1 MVDARRAR
9 RQTVSAQTDPRFLW
23 WNGRRMPWAE
33 ATVHVTELG
42 WSTVAAVFEGIR
54 AYWNER
60 EGELYVF
67 RLDDHLRRLLDSQ
80 KLVRMVP
87 RYSVA
92 ELTDAIHDLLRAN
105 GYREDCYIR
114 PLAYL
119 GGGDKSFSSALGVE
133 TLMFIETKPLASR
146 LLDGAGQ
153 RAGVVSWRRIDD
165 TIMPPRVKNISN
177 YRNSQLASTEAQLN
191 GFDTAI
197 ILNTAGKV
205 SEGPG
210 ACIMFVKDGAL
221 ITPDANSSIL
231 ESITRDAV
239 MQLARNVLG
248 LPVIERPVDRTELYL
263 ADEIFFVGTWAEIT
277 PVVEVDHYPL
287 GDGRVGP
294 ITRQLEVAFRD
305 VARGYDGRYDHWR
318 TPIGVAA
325 AAPA

>member
-1 MVDARRAR
+1 
-9 RQTVSAQTDPRFLW
+9 
-23 WNGRRMPWAE
+23 MPWGE
-33 ATVHVTELG
+33 ATVHVTDLG

-54 AYWNER
+54 AYWNEH
-60 EGELYVF
+60 EGDLYIF
-67 RLDDHLRRLLDSQ
+67 RLEEHLRRLLDSQ

-87 RYSVA
+87 RYSVT
-92 ELTDAIHDLLRAN
+92 ELTVAIVDLVRAN

-119 GGGDKSFSSALGVE
+119 GGADKSFSTVHGVE
-133 TLMFIETKPLASR
+133 TLMFIDTRPLASR
-146 LLDGAGQ
+146 LLDGTGQ

-191 GFDTAI
+191 GHDTAI

-210 ACIMFVKDGAL
+210 ACVMFVKDGAL

-239 MQLARNVLG
+239 MQLARDVLA

-277 PVVEVDHYPL
+277 PIVEVDHYPVS
-287 GDGRVGP
+287 GGQVGP
-294 ITRQLEVAFRD
+294 ITLQLERAFRD
-305 VARGYDGRYDHWR
+305 VARGYDSRFAHWR
-318 TPIGVAA
+318 TPVGVAA
-325 AAPA
+325 PTPA